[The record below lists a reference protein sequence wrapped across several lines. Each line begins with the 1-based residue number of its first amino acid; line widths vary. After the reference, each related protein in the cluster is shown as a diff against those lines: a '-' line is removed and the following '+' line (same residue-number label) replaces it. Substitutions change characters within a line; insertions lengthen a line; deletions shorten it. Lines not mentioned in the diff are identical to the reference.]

1 MKFKF
6 VSDFIKDSFGKV
18 TYKDLLLVI
27 NALTEK
33 ILNDNNFKYDDY
45 HGTTFPYSFRINK
58 ENYLIYT
65 DVSLNLIELQNIE
78 FSYYLESRDGRKGG
92 FYLYGLTIIT
102 AMDDNEIELFD
113 KNKKNPSTNIL
124 GITFLDFLSSS
135 FNSESDFNL
144 FLQEIFHQKINNLL
158 KNEDDWKK
166 SRDENINILKNKI
179 KNIENPLSLFLG
191 AGVSQSLGLPN
202 WDNLI
207 SNLLSN
213 FLLKNTI
220 KENGIEENLK
230 IISSLFQSRNMNS
243 ALLSA
248 RYLKQAFKIDNNK
261 SNNFLKEIHSVLY
274 KDKDSES
281 ELINNIIK
289 MIKSLENID
298 SIITYNFDNIIEQY
312 LTKNSINHIS
322 IDSGKIRPQKG
333 YIPIYHVHGMIP
345 ENNLNAKN
353 DIIFSE
359 ENYHDVYNN
368 PYNWS
373 NLIQLN
379 KLNSNTCIMIGLS
392 LEDPNI
398 RRLFDIANKNL
409 ISPQHFAFLSRF
421 DQKKLFKDTEYEG
434 NLTQELDKLS
444 SDFLIK
450 HHKIQEEIFND
461 LGINIIWYENRNEV
475 YEIIDNIIN

>member
-6 VSDFIKDSFGKV
+6 ASDFIKDAFGKV

-27 NALTEK
+27 NCLTK
-33 ILNDNNFKYDDY
+33 KFLHDNNFKYDEY
-45 HGTTFPYSFRINK
+45 HGTTFPYTFKIDN
-58 ENYLIYT
+58 ENYLVYT
-65 DVSLNLIELQNIE
+65 DVSINLVELQNLD
-78 FSYYLESRDGRKGG
+78 FTYYQESRDGRKGG

-102 AMDDNEIELFD
+102 AMDDNEIELFE
-113 KNKKNPSTNIL
+113 KNKKNLSINIL
-124 GITFLDFLSSS
+124 GISFLDFLSSS
-135 FNSESDFNL
+135 FKNESEFNL
-144 FLQEIFHQKINNLL
+144 FLQEIFQNKINNLL
-158 KNEDDWKK
+158 KNKDDWKK
-166 SRDENINILKNKI
+166 SRDENISILRSKVKNT
-179 KNIENPLSLFLG
+179 ENPFSLFLG
-191 AGVSQSLGLPN
+191 AGVSQILGLPN

-220 KENGIEENLK
+220 KDNNIEENLK
-230 IISSLFQSRNMNS
+230 IISNLFQSRNMNS

-248 RYLKQAFKIDNNK
+248 RYLKQAFKINDNK

-274 KDKDSES
+274 KDKNDKS
-281 ELINNIIK
+281 ELINSIIK
-289 MIKSLENID
+289 MLKSLENID

-312 LTKNSINHIS
+312 LDENSINYIS

-345 ENNLNAKN
+345 EHNINGKN

-359 ENYHDVYNN
+359 ENYHNVYNN

-373 NLIQLN
+373 NLTQLN
-379 KLNSNTCIMIGLS
+379 KINSNTCIMIGLS

-409 ISPQHFAFLSRF
+409 TSPQHFAFLSRF
-421 DQKKLFKDTEYEG
+421 DQNKLFKNTEHEG
-434 NLTQELDKLS
+434 NLTQELNTLS
-444 SDFLIK
+444 NDFLIK
-450 HHKIQEEIFND
+450 HHRIQEEIFND

-475 YEIIDNIIN
+475 YEIINKIIN